1 MKYALVATVGYL
13 LLVDLES
20 KEVLPLE
27 NHRPEYYG
35 ISWFA
40 GESELVLSHS
50 GVDNAKLTDVA
61 SYAQSEQGWLSKG
74 PVESRR
80 FLAMPH
86 QILCA
91 PDGRVVSANTGRNVV
106 SVVDLN
112 RPNIFQEAGV
122 TSNRWD
128 RLELNHITGDH
139 LNSVFLRG
147 NELFVIAHGHSKGS
161 KLAVFSYP
169 ELELVS
175 VTSLGARTGLHN
187 IWITSEG
194 QRISCHS
201 EVGSLIDIDSAEP
214 LWESG
219 AAVYTRG
226 LAATADHVVVGES
239 QKTGRDLRRASLSA
253 LWILDRKNWRAIDYL
268 CLGEY
273 GAVNEVRVIDVPD
286 DAHHGIPLG
295 GYHQLLHQRTPRA
308 MVNAIARDRLDAARA
323 VFASKAIWQS
333 YRLVLGSPETFKDG
347 SKRAVNDNL
356 CLMLQRPVES
366 ASAAT
371 QQFAYA
377 LDGGPS
383 SHVSAV
389 LGYAG
394 HGGDTHMVAVL
405 LHGVGSHQA
414 AMSVWRHD
422 GSEWQQLPQIT
433 VPDLPMAGELHVHST
448 AAQATVLVGGRE
460 VLRLDAST
468 IGLERCDAGVG
479 IRWMGATVKPLN

>member
-74 PVESRR
+74 GLEGRR
-80 FLAMPH
+80 FLSAPH

-91 PDGRVVSANTGRNVV
+91 PDGRIVSSNTGRNVI

-112 RPNIFQEAGV
+112 RPSFFQEAGIS
-122 TSNRWD
+122 SNRWD
-128 RLELNHITGDH
+128 RLALDQIPGDH

-147 NELFVIAHGHSKGS
+147 AELYVVAHGHSKGS

-169 ELELVS
+169 DLELVS
-175 VTSLGARTGLHN
+175 VTPLGARTGLHN

-201 EVGSLIDIDSAEP
+201 EVGSLIDIDSARP

-219 AAVYTRG
+219 VPVYTRG
-226 LAATADHVVVGES
+226 LAATADYVVVGES
-239 QKTGRDLRRASLSA
+239 QKTGRDLRRGSLSA
-253 LWILDRKNWRAIDYL
+253 LWILDRKSWQAIDYL
-268 CLGEY
+268 CLGPY

-286 DAHHGIPLG
+286 EAHHGVPLRG
-295 GYHQLLHQRTPRA
+295 FQDLCSRSMLKAVARERLEAAGAVRRGKATWHSYH
-308 MVNAIARDRLDAARA
+308 
-323 VFASKAIWQS
+323 
-333 YRLVLGSPETFKDG
+333 LVLGSPETLQDG
-347 SKRAVNDNL
+347 GKRAGSENL
-356 CLMLQRPVES
+356 CLMLLQAVGRSATTQR
-366 ASAAT
+366 
-371 QQFAYA
+371 FAYA
-377 LDGGPS
+377 LEEGQS

-394 HGGDTHMVAVL
+394 QGGDTHMAAVL
-405 LHGVGSHQA
+405 LQSVGNQA
-414 AMSVWRHD
+414 AALSVWRHD
-422 GSEWQQLPQIT
+422 GSAWHQLPRIA
-433 VPDLPMAGELHVHST
+433 VLGLPMAGELQLNT
-448 AAQATVLVGGRE
+448 TPARATVLVAGSE

-468 IGLERCDAGVG
+468 LGLGRCDEGIG
-479 IRWMGATVKPLN
+479 IRWIGATVKPLN